1 MKKISNRELEI
12 LRFVAKGLTDK
23 EIAMVLNIA
32 RGTVIN
38 IRKKLY
44 KKLEVH
50 NGAEAVN
57 EGYQLGLLKVE

>member
-1 MKKISNRELEI
+1 MEISKREIEI

-23 EIAMVLNIA
+23 EIATVLNISHH
-32 RGTVIN
+32 TVIN

>member
-1 MKKISNRELEI
+1 MEISKREIEI

-23 EIAMVLNIA
+23 EIATVLNISHHTI
-32 RGTVIN
+32 RN

>member
-1 MKKISNRELEI
+1 MEISKREVEI

-23 EIAMVLNIA
+23 EIAMVLNISHHTI
-32 RGTVIN
+32 RN

>member
-1 MKKISNRELEI
+1 MEISKREIEI

-23 EIAMVLNIA
+23 DIAMVLNISHHTI
-32 RGTVIN
+32 RN